1 MHPSPV
7 YPCELELPPASQYY
21 IRGLSV
27 VLVLV
32 FVFVFVFVC
41 FVCVCTS
48 LRPLCIQSLFTPASS
63 PLHLK
68 RQNASQASRE
78 QAAAAL
84 KAKNLQIYPLQDANM
99 FVRASRASKYL
110 RRGSTSVSTRDTPRF
125 KTCFSIEIHVLI
137 CTSETFQI
145 YGSLFRTRSL

>member
-27 VLVLV
+27 VFVL
-32 FVFVFVFVC
+32 VFVFVC
-41 FVCVCTS
+41 FVCVC
-48 LRPLCIQSLFTPASS
+48 LRPLCIQSPFTLASS

-78 QAAAAL
+78 HAAAAL

-125 KTCFSIEIHVLI
+125 KTCFSIEIHFLI
-137 CTSETFQI
+137 CTCEK
-145 YGSLFRTRSL
+145 GSMFG

>member
-78 QAAAAL
+78 HAAAAL

-99 FVRASRASKYL
+99 FVRASRGANIYGVDQLRFQRVTRLASKRASAL
-110 RRGSTSVSTRDTPRF
+110 KF
-125 KTCFSIEIHVLI
+125 IFSFAQVKREV
-137 CTSETFQI
+137 
-145 YGSLFRTRSL
+145 